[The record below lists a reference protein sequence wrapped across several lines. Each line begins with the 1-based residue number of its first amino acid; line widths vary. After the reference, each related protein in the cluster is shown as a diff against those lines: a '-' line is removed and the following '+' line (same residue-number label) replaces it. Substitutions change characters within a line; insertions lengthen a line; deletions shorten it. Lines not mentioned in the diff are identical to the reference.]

1 MGKDFGA
8 DTLAA
13 QFGRSAAVK
22 LQPTWANRDFR

>member
-1 MGKDFGA
+1 MGKGFGA

-22 LQPTWANRDFR
+22 LQGFGEQGS